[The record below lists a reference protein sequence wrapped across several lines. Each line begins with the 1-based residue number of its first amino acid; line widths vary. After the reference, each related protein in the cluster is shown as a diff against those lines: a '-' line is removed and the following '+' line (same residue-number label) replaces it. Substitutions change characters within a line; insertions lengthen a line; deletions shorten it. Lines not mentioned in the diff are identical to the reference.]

1 LRRYNVA
8 AAQKVTVMGIKVIAI
23 FVLLTPGVFAQS
35 QTSEQR
41 NLQTCL
47 SGRYPALCNHSSLS
61 AEQLQQAQ
69 AAEIRENLK
78 TCMTGRYPALC
89 DHSKL
94 TSEQLNSVRG
104 SETRENLTLCL
115 SGRYPAL
122 CNHSLLSSSESLQ
135 VRAAERAQNLKV
147 CMDGHY
153 PSLCNHSLL
162 TTEEAGVVGL
172 AETRVSQANPSAPAD
187 STGRSANARQRGK
200 CESGLSI
207 ESVEGD
213 GKVIKLDD
221 GSLWEV
227 DDVDTVDTSLWL
239 PPSEVVLCDGRM
251 INTDENESA
260 DVTPIRQGRSRGT
273 ETRSLSNSGYAI
285 EASANDE
292 TFVINAEVFKAKTYC
307 FNFDKGDRVKFIDGS
322 PLGACA
328 SATLLNLRTGKV
340 CEVWCE

>member
-1 LRRYNVA
+1 MGVKAIAVFLLLA
-8 AAQKVTVMGIKVIAI
+8 AV
-23 FVLLTPGVFAQS
+23 VFAQS
-35 QTSEQR
+35 QTSVQQ

-47 SGRYPALCNHSSLS
+47 SGRYPSLCNHSSLN
-61 AEQLQQAQ
+61 AEQLKQAQ

-78 TCMTGRYPALC
+78 TCMTGRYLALC

-94 TSEQLNSVRG
+94 TSEQLNSVRE
-104 SETRENLTLCL
+104 SERNENLTLCL

-122 CNHSLLSSSESLQ
+122 CNHSLLSPSELLQ
-135 VRAAERAQNLKV
+135 VRAAERAENLKV

-162 TTEEAGVVGL
+162 TTEEAGNVGV
-172 AETRVSQANPSAPAD
+172 AETRVAASRAIPSAPANG
-187 STGRSANARQRGK
+187 TERSSNARQREK

-221 GSLWEV
+221 GSMWEV

-239 PPSEVVLCDGRM
+239 PPSAVVLCGGRM

-260 DVTPIRQGRSRGT
+260 DVTPIRQGNSGGT
-273 ETRSLSNSGYAI
+273 ETSSLSKSGYAI

-292 TFVINAEVFKAKTYC
+292 TFVINGEVFKAKTYC
-307 FNFDKGDRVKFIDGS
+307 FNFDKGDRVKFIGGS